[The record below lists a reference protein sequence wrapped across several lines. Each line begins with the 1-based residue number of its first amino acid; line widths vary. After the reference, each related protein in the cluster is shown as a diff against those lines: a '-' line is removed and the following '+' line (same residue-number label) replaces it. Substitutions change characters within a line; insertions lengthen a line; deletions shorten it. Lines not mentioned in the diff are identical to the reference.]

1 MADVKTISS
10 EDKWNLNAIYTNVIR
25 ECDNK
30 NYIQAIK
37 LSQEGLS
44 LAGKTN
50 NKEWIQKFDLLY
62 TQAISE
68 HNNRKKFRVSLNES
82 EVTPGMEIDYFNLRD
97 DNDLTQVKGIG
108 ESAQRNLNNAGIKTI
123 TQIATL
129 TPQSLSKVKGFGLTT
144 AQKIVVEVKKFVGD
158 NKNYN
163 DSNSKIPTLDKWQD
177 PDSNNKLNN
186 QEIEDF
192 TFDKIIAKKNPKDS
206 YLIDKQFSGNYRN
219 QLKEKMHNTL
229 NFNEDKAEVNKTEIQ
244 SMVEAPLEL
253 NSNVLSY
260 GKEEKP
266 NIIHSTTD
274 VEYGEHQETDE
285 ANLIEEEYSDKAI
298 ENLKEEEI
306 NTENMGGQNLKII
319 NNFLDEDLAGF
330 HGVSQNYNNNPAN
343 DLKNDLQPEILEKNR
358 LNDIRKNVNQVLK
371 TSEYFVLPKSY
382 FTLKNNMNNYIDSI
396 GIKVFSVK
404 KDLDIIIITLIKIC
418 NLKGTII
425 VSDDEIEYQSLS
437 PNLELNNKT
446 QSLLI
451 HPIKEKLLQARSLFH
466 QDIAEE
472 GRLFEFFKKFLKVH
486 ISLEKS
492 KNINNISF
500 RSGLL
505 QYQIF
510 IEPIILCQS
519 DPISIEKSIVYP
531 FQIKSNIHFINY
543 KDSAKLIEFLEKK
556 NELIETYSPQNDVV
570 EAYFKE
576 KFKFINNLR
585 LYSLP
590 FVVFG
595 FIFLLLLILQLDLL
609 VNSFIGLG
617 FAAICLYP
625 IVLLY
630 SYLKFYKVKTVISNE
645 SDTPFYLGKVS
656 LDETDLL
663 MISKELLPK
672 DMDQFIYELFGK
684 TADFNIISK
693 LEEEKTSRGISKY
706 KRARE
711 IDDSNND
718 PFESPHQYVK
728 YSSTKHLRD
737 STKHTYG
744 SFLED

>member
-1 MADVKTISS
+1 MADVKTVSS
-10 EDKWNLNAIYTNVIR
+10 EDKWNLNAIYLNVIR

-44 LAGKTN
+44 LANKTN

-68 HNNRKKFRVSLNES
+68 YNNRKKFKGSLTES
-82 EVTPGMEIDYFNLRD
+82 EVTTSMEIDYSNLRE

-108 ESAQRNLNNAGIKTI
+108 ESAQRNLNNAGINTI
-123 TQIATL
+123 TQLGSL
-129 TPQSLSKVKGFGLTT
+129 TPQNLSKVKGFGLTT

-158 NKNYN
+158 NRNYN

-177 PDSNNKLNN
+177 LDSNNNN
-186 QEIEDF
+186 QESEDF

-206 YLIDKQFSGNYRN
+206 DLIDKQSSGNYRN
-219 QLKEKMHNTL
+219 QLKEKMYNIL
-229 NFNEDKAEVNKTEIQ
+229 NFNDDKAEVNKSENQ
-244 SMVEAPLEL
+244 SIVEAPIEL
-253 NSNVLSY
+253 NSKVLSY

-266 NIIHSTTD
+266 DIINNTSD
-274 VEYGEHQETDE
+274 DEYGEHQETDE
-285 ANLIEEEYSDKAI
+285 ANLIEEEYSDKAL
-298 ENLKEEEI
+298 ENLKEEEV
-306 NTENMGGQNLKII
+306 NTENGGGQNLKII
-319 NNFLDEDLAGF
+319 NNFLDEELSEF
-330 HGVSQNYNNNPAN
+330 HNVSKISNINPPN
-343 DLKNDLQPEILEKNR
+343 DLNNELKLEILEKNR

-371 TSEYFVLPKSY
+371 TSEYFVMPKSY

-396 GIKVFSVK
+396 GIKVLSVK

-418 NLKGTII
+418 NLKGTLI
-425 VSDDEIEYQSLS
+425 VSDDNIEYQASS
-437 PNLELNNKT
+437 HNLELNNKT

-451 HPIKEKLLQARSLFH
+451 RPIKEKLLQARSLI
-466 QDIAEE
+466 QQNIAAE
-472 GRLFEFFKKFLKVH
+472 GRLFEFFKKFLKIH

-492 KNINNISF
+492 KNINNITF

-505 QYQIF
+505 QYQIL
-510 IEPIILCQS
+510 IEPILLCQS
-519 DPISIEKSIVYP
+519 DPISISKSIAYP

-543 KDSAKLIEFLEKK
+543 KDISKLIEFLEKK
-556 NELIETYSPQNDVV
+556 NELIKTYSPQNDVV
-570 EAYFKE
+570 EEYCKE
-576 KFKFINNLR
+576 KIKFINNLR

-595 FIFLLLLILQLDLL
+595 FIFLLLLILQLDIL
-609 VNSFIGLG
+609 VNSFIGLAV
-617 FAAICLYP
+617 AAICLYP

-645 SDTPFYLGKVS
+645 SDTPNFHGRVK

-663 MISKELLPK
+663 MISKDQSPQ
-672 DMDQFIYELFGK
+672 DMDQFIYECFGK
-684 TADFNIISK
+684 SAEFNIISK
-693 LEEEKTSRGISKY
+693 LEEQKIPRVISNY
-706 KRARE
+706 KRDRE

-718 PFESPHQYVK
+718 PFDSPHQSVK
-728 YSSTKHLRD
+728 YSSTKHLKDKRI
-737 STKHTYG
+737 YG

>member
-10 EDKWNLNAIYTNVIR
+10 EDKWNLNAMLTNVIR

-68 HNNRKKFRVSLNES
+68 YNTSKQCNDSLNES
-82 EVTPGMEIDYFNLRD
+82 EATPNMEIDYLNLRD

-108 ESAQRNLNNAGIKTI
+108 ESAQRNLNNAGINTI
-123 TQIATL
+123 TQLTSL
-129 TPQSLSKVKGFGLTT
+129 TPQNLSKVKGFGLTT

-158 NKNYN
+158 NKNYK
-163 DSNSKIPTLDKWQD
+163 DSNSSIKILDEWQG
-177 PDSNNKLNN
+177 PDLNDN
-186 QEIEDF
+186 SQEFKELI
-192 TFDKIIAKKNPKDS
+192 FDKNIAEKSTNDS
-206 YLIDKQFSGNYRN
+206 ILIDEQFSDTYRM
-219 QLKEKMHNTL
+219 QLKEKMYDTL
-229 NFNEDKAEVNKTEIQ
+229 NFNEEAVEVNKSEIQ
-244 SMVEAPLEL
+244 SIAEDSIEL
-253 NSNVLSY
+253 NTKVSNI
-260 GKEEKP
+260 GKEETP
-266 NIIHSTTD
+266 NIIHTNLNA
-274 VEYGEHQETDE
+274 EIGELQETDE
-285 ANLIEEEYSDKAI
+285 TYHIDDENSNNTI
-298 ENLKEEEI
+298 ENMKEEEI
-306 NTENMGGQNLKII
+306 NTDNMTGPNLKIL
-319 NNFLDEDLAGF
+319 NSFLDED
-330 HGVSQNYNNNPAN
+330 HSESHNVSKISNNNPAN
-343 DLKNDLQPEILEKNR
+343 DLKNDLQPEFLEKNR

-371 TSEYFVLPKSY
+371 TSEYFIMPKSY

-418 NLKGTII
+418 NLKGTLI
-425 VSDDEIEYQSLS
+425 VSDDKIEYQASS
-437 PNLELNNKT
+437 YNLELNSKT

-451 HPIKEKLLQARSLFH
+451 HPIKEKLLQARNLIH

-492 KNINNISF
+492 KNSKNISF

-505 QYQIF
+505 QYQVF
-510 IEPIILCQS
+510 IEPILLCQS

-543 KDSAKLIEFLEKK
+543 KDSSKLIEFLEKK
-556 NELIETYSPQNDVV
+556 NELIKTYSPQNDVV
-570 EAYFKE
+570 ETYFKE
-576 KFKFINNLR
+576 KVKFINNLR

-590 FVVFG
+590 FLVFG
-595 FIFLLLLILQLDLL
+595 FIFLVLLILQLGLL
-609 VNSFIGLG
+609 VNSFIGLA
-617 FAAICLYP
+617 FAAIFLYP

-630 SYLKFYKVKTVISNE
+630 SYLKFYKVKTVISKE
-645 SDTPFYLGKVS
+645 SETPFYHGKVAM
-656 LDETDLL
+656 DETDML
-663 MISKELLPK
+663 MINKELSSPPV
-672 DMDQFIYELFGK
+672 MDQFIYECFGK
-684 TADFNIISK
+684 TADFKIIPQ
-693 LEEEKTSRGISKY
+693 LEEQKITEGISKY
-706 KRARE
+706 KRDRE

-718 PFESPHQYVK
+718 SFERTHQTVK
-728 YSSTKHLRD
+728 YPSNKYLKDRITSK
-737 STKHTYG
+737 YG